1 MPRVPHQPQPLG
13 AAPILQDSTI
23 PVRWSVRAS
32 TPTSCCSGEINGLV
46 RWKQD
51 GTPSIRSISVE
62 FRKSQ
67 YLRPTE
73 REALW
78 LSDQLV
84 EAVTAALLT
93 EMGLYLERELWRA
106 R

>member
-1 MPRVPHQPQPLG
+1 MPPVPHQAQPPG
-13 AAPILQDSTI
+13 AGRILQDSTI

-46 RWKQD
+46 RWRQD
-51 GTPSIRSISVE
+51 GTPSIRSINVE
-62 FRKSQ
+62 FQKSQ
-67 YLRPTE
+67 YLHPTE
-73 REALW
+73 REVLW

-84 EAVTAALLT
+84 EVVTAALLT